1 MCWNQVCTLHTFAIS
16 DSACKTCKTIKSYKA
31 LRGTYQFSNRSMSI
45 IISLN
50 LHRTKNQQTNF
61 AYNPTQ
67 YIYMCA
73 SFWYTT
79 RSSPDT
85 PPVKNGCFIVLLV
98 SRKSGVSFH
107 KNSITL
113 MKWTFLPLCKKW
125 CAMSMWSDGEAAI
138 DQFQFHFNP

>member
-31 LRGTYQFSNRSMSI
+31 LRWTYQLSNRSMSI

-50 LHRTKNQQTNF
+50 LHRTRNQQTNF
-61 AYNPTQ
+61 AFNPTQ
-67 YIYMCA
+67 YIYVHL
-73 SFWYTT
+73 FGIPQGPPRHT
-79 RSSPDT
+79 
-85 PPVKNGCFIVLLV
+85 PVKNGCFIVLLV
-98 SRKSGVSFH
+98 SRKTGISFH

-113 MKWTFLPLCKKW
+113 MKWIFLPLCKKW